1 MVILMQIKK
10 WTNSVNVILGSVFL
24 VLLLAGCGASGS
36 SAPASDA
43 ASGTPAADPLA
54 GMDTTGLSEDALADL
69 TYLAGVGPVG
79 LTEDGTPTVLVTVSA
94 GMVGDETQSQE
105 DLDARAGENYIRATL
120 GDDYSITY
128 QLTRPQYETMR
139 SVIAESLERSLE
151 GMITG
156 KNYNFSEIRHDDHFA
171 VFDVTL
177 SGRRS
182 RSSVSIIAPVFTGSS
197 TTIRRIPTW
206 YTSTPQKGSCWTPP
220 VQRLSKLLSFSRTTT
235 Q

>member
-79 LTEDGTPTVLVTVSA
+79 LTEDGTPTVLVTVSS

-177 SGRRS
+177 SGKRIDVNETLSVLSFYNIAGIYRIFDNDKADTYVVHFY
-182 RSSVSIIAPVFTGSS
+182 SSEG
-197 TTIRRIPTW
+197 
-206 YTSTPQKGSCWTPP
+206 
-220 VQRLSKLLSFSRTTT
+220 KLLDTASTKAE
-235 Q
+235 